1 MSSEV
6 FNRVIALIL
15 LIVAIALAWRA
26 VNGEDLSFGLPWLG
40 EETGESVDTVLRD
53 AGRGLEPLAPS
64 QPTRPTRPTPAPTP
78 TSTSTPIPA
87 GW

>member
-6 FNRVIALIL
+6 FNRVIALVL
-15 LIVAIALAWRA
+15 LIIAIALAWRA
-26 VNGEDLSFGLPWLG
+26 VNGEDLSVGLPFLGG
-40 EETGESVDTVLRD
+40 EETGDSVDTVLRD

-64 QPTRPTRPTPAPTP
+64 QPSRPVPPTP
-78 TSTSTPIPA
+78 TSTPIPA